1 MKHILF
7 IAYNLVGGGA
17 EKALVELL
25 RHFDYSRYEVTL
37 CLLYNEGV
45 YIDEIPAKVKVV
57 VLYEQLE
64 VASAVPKSVQREHL
78 LTANGQV
85 LFMAEQPAFNLAKG
99 RSLGFASA
107 TADYTPSSDS
117 LSTQC
122 RGDVYPAAQ

>member
-45 YIDEIPAKVKVV
+45 YIDEIGSP
-57 VLYEQLE
+57 EI
-64 VASAVPKSVQREHL
+64 SW
-78 LTANGQV
+78 G
-85 LFMAEQPAFNLAKG
+85 
-99 RSLGFASA
+99 
-107 TADYTPSSDS
+107 
-117 LSTQC
+117 
-122 RGDVYPAAQ
+122 

>member
-45 YIDEIPAKVKVV
+45 YIDEIPAKVKVI
-57 VLYEQLE
+57 VLYDRHDKFHQ
-64 VASAVPKSVQREHL
+64 KSFM
-78 LTANGQV
+78 TSIII
-85 LFMAEQPAFNLAKG
+85 LFGL
-99 RSLGFASA
+99 
-107 TADYTPSSDS
+107 
-117 LSTQC
+117 QC
-122 RGDVYPAAQ
+122 RFGKKLHVGVMMPLSHFWKVTHCYFTLL

>member
-57 VLYEQLE
+57 VLYDRHDKFHQ
-64 VASAVPKSVQREHL
+64 KSFRKYEKHNNSFWLAMWIWKKLHVGVMMPLSRFWKVTHYYFTL
-78 LTANGQV
+78 L
-85 LFMAEQPAFNLAKG
+85 
-99 RSLGFASA
+99 
-107 TADYTPSSDS
+107 
-117 LSTQC
+117 
-122 RGDVYPAAQ
+122 

>member
-45 YIDEIPAKVKVV
+45 YIDEISAKVK
-57 VLYEQLE
+57 
-64 VASAVPKSVQREHL
+64 L
-78 LTANGQV
+78 LFYMIDMISFIRNLLGNMRSIII
-85 LFMAEQPAFNLAKG
+85 LFGL
-99 RSLGFASA
+99 
-107 TADYTPSSDS
+107 
-117 LSTQC
+117 QC
-122 RGDVYPAAQ
+122 RFGKKLHVGVMMPLSRFWKVTHCYFTLL

>member
-45 YIDEIPAKVKVV
+45 YIDEIPAKVKVI
-57 VLYEQLE
+57 VLYDRHDKFHQ
-64 VASAVPKSVQREHL
+64 KSFRKYDKHNNSFWLACRFGKKLHVGVMMPLSRFWKVTH
-78 LTANGQV
+78 AIS
-85 LFMAEQPAFNLAKG
+85 LFYNIERKEKYNLG
-99 RSLGFASA
+99 SL
-107 TADYTPSSDS
+107 
-117 LSTQC
+117 
-122 RGDVYPAAQ
+122 